1 MRDYDHFI
9 AALSDVTTDVARI
22 SVEGEGGSAQVIVQA
37 PNGRK
42 LPFDG
47 TLDDVYTAVE
57 NTDAEGLYPGEDASS
72 IDTKLKLFSV
82 HIYEALET
90 APDNAT
96 LLRLRSFGVK
106 AV

>member
-9 AALSDVTTDVARI
+9 AALSDVTTDIARI
-22 SVEGEGGSAQVIVQA
+22 FVEGEGGSAQVIVQA
-37 PNGRK
+37 MNGRQ
-42 LPFDG
+42 LPLDG

-57 NTDAEGLYPGEDASS
+57 NTDADGLYSGKDVSS

-90 APDNAT
+90 ASGSAKR
-96 LLRLRSFGVK
+96 LSLRPSGVK